1 MKRLLA
7 AILALTLFA
16 GCSHNK
22 NKDSSSDINSTNDSV
37 SASDSIT
44 DDSSQPSDSS
54 DVSTPAKEPEQ
65 SKDNNSKPKREMV
78 KVSIPEGYTF
88 ARIAETLETKG
99 ICSKADLFKIV
110 NSDIF
115 NAYPLVSKAA
125 DTSKRPFRL
134 EGYLSP
140 ATYDFY
146 KGESAESVLKKM
158 VNSNE
163 KVFTADMKNQA
174 AAQGFTV
181 DQIIIL
187 ASMIEKECKTDE
199 DRPLVSAVFRNR
211 LKANKQL
218 QSCATIKYVEGAV
231 KPYLDSNKDR
241 YNAMINTYKASGLPS
256 SPICS
261 PGRKA
266 ITAALNPT
274 QCNYMYF
281 FSDKNGKL
289 YFSETYDEHQAKM
302 EQYGVKEAFNQ
313 T

>member
-1 MKRLLA
+1 MKRIIAVLMV
-7 AILALTLFA
+7 LTLFV
-16 GCSHNK
+16 GCSHKSDSSNSDTSSSDDTSQITDSTDTDS
-22 NKDSSSDINSTNDSV
+22 NTVAPPVQQDSSSN
-37 SASDSIT
+37 A
-44 DDSSQPSDSS
+44 
-54 DVSTPAKEPEQ
+54 EPVMI
-65 SKDNNSKPKREMV
+65 KFPV
-78 KVSIPEGYTF
+78 PEGYTF
-88 ARIAETLETKG
+88 ARIAENLETKG

-115 NAYPLVSKAA
+115 NDYPLIAKLGA
-125 DTSKRPFRL
+125 TPNKPFRL
-134 EGYLSP
+134 EGYLAP

-146 KGESAESVLKKM
+146 KGESAESVLRKL
-158 VNSNE
+158 VNQNE
-163 KVFTADMKNQA
+163 KVISSDIRAQA
-174 AAQGFTV
+174 SAQGFTV
-181 DQIIIL
+181 DQIVTL

-241 YNAMINTYKASGLPS
+241 YNALINTYKASGLPS

-261 PGRKA
+261 PGKKA
-266 ITAALNPT
+266 IMAALNPT

-281 FSDKNGKL
+281 FSDKDGKL

-302 EQYGVKEAFNQ
+302 KQFGVKEAVNQ